1 MVTSLFSSFKR
12 LPCGTAAPKY
22 RFEALRCNL
31 NKVVDGYLYRL
42 TLIEKKIIDFHARDQ
57 NEKDERN
64 VGIISAQI
72 AWGLQMAS
80 C

>member
-22 RFEALRCNL
+22 RFEALPYEL
-31 NKVVDGYLYRL
+31 NDVVDGYVHRP
-42 TLIEKKIIDFHARDQ
+42 TVIEKMIMDFHARDQ